1 MIKWSKNYLMG
12 IDKLDEEHK
21 ELFRISDQI
30 YNKVMERGDD
40 AKYRLFLMNETLEY
54 MLRYFKRHAK
64 GEEIYMREIGYAGYE
79 FHKMLHDEFYNM
91 LLKKKADIVK
101 RNECSKKEIVELV
114 GDGIGWLLE
123 HIITEDMAIVGK
135 GISAISSY
143 NSDFEEQLKKCGVD
157 YFDFYLFHNVCE
169 MNIDAYLDPKYGIF
183 DYLMEQK
190 KNGRIRHLGFSAHG
204 NYDVMKRFLDAYG
217 KDMEFCQ
224 IQLNFLDWTFQGAKE
239 KVELLKEWNI
249 PVWVMEP
256 LRGGKLAKL
265 AAEDEKALKALRPE
279 ESIPAWAFRFLQ
291 SVPGVTMVLS
301 GMSNLQQMQD
311 NIHTF
316 AEDKPLTEKEMDTLL
331 QIADGMVKKTV
342 LPCTACHY
350 CTSHCPQSL
359 PIPELLAL
367 YNEHCFTEGGFIAP
381 MALSAYPQEK
391 LPSACIGCRSC
402 EAVCPQQIKISE
414 AMADFAQKMGM

>member
-1 MIKWSKNYLMG
+1 MIYRNFQEIKLSGLGMG
-12 IDKLDEEHK
+12 AMRLPVID
-21 ELFRISDQI
+21 
-30 YNKVMERGDD
+30 GDD
-40 AKYRLFLMNETLEY
+40 SRIDETKTQAMVDYAMEQGVNYYDTAWGYHDGHSETVIGKALS
-54 MLRYFKRHAK
+54 RYPRESYYLATKFPGYDLSNMDKV
-64 GEEIYMREIGYAGYE
+64 EEIFE
-79 FHKMLHDEFYNM
+79 KQ
-91 LLKKKADIVK
+91 
-101 RNECSKKEIVELV
+101 
-114 GDGIGWLLE
+114 LE
-123 HIITEDMAIVGK
+123 
-135 GISAISSY
+135 
-143 NSDFEEQLKKCGVD
+143 KCGVE

-169 MNIDAYLDPKYGIF
+169 MNIDAYLDEKYGIYE
-183 DYLMEQK
+183 YLMKQK
-190 KNGRIRHLGFSAHG
+190 AAGRIRHLGFSAHG
-204 NYDVMKRFLDAYG
+204 NLDVMKRFLDAYG

-279 ESIPAWAFRFLQ
+279 ENIPAWAFRFLQ

-316 AEDKPLTEKEMDTLL
+316 AEEKPLTEKEMDTLL
-331 QIADGMVKKTV
+331 QIADGMVKKIV

-350 CTSHCPQSL
+350 CTSHCPQGL